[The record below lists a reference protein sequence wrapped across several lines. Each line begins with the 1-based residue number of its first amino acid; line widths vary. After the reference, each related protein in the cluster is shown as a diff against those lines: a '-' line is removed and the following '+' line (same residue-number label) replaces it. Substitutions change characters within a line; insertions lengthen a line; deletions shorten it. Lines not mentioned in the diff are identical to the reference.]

1 MESEGPNRS
10 DIHLTKDDEEEKIA
24 EQTKE
29 YFDGLAPK
37 RHTKP
42 QRSEYESRY
51 VDADQGD
58 TALIPELVA
67 LQRLRSIILSE
78 YCRVLQKLV
87 YGGTEVTEEFKG
99 TDCYKDLNCIDKQHH
114 TPKPPKILTS
124 ELPTSVTATINSGKN
139 PQKFLNLAPKLSK
152 HASHPYKTHP
162 LNPFLPSISPQNPN
176 PKSPNLSTAMLELRL
191 VQGSL
196 LKKVLES
203 IKDLVNDANFD
214 CSATGFSLQA
224 MDSSHVALV
233 ALLLRAEGFEHYR
246 CDRNLSM
253 GMNLGNMAKML
264 KCAGND
270 DIITL
275 KADDGSDTVT
285 FMFESPNQDKISD
298 FEMKLMD
305 IDSEHLGIP
314 EAEYHAIVRM
324 PSAEFARICRDLSSI
339 GDTVVISVTKEGVK
353 FSTRG
358 DIGTAN
364 IVCRQNTTVDKPE
377 DQTVIEM
384 NEPVTLTFA
393 LRYMNS
399 FTKATPLSNIVT
411 ISLSSEL
418 PVVVEYKI
426 AEMGYIRFYL
436 APKIEED
443 EDETKPQ
450 V

>member
-1 MESEGPNRS
+1 
-10 DIHLTKDDEEEKIA
+10 
-24 EQTKE
+24 
-29 YFDGLAPK
+29 
-37 RHTKP
+37 
-42 QRSEYESRY
+42 
-51 VDADQGD
+51 
-58 TALIPELVA
+58 
-67 LQRLRSIILSE
+67 
-78 YCRVLQKLV
+78 
-87 YGGTEVTEEFKG
+87 
-99 TDCYKDLNCIDKQHH
+99 
-114 TPKPPKILTS
+114 
-124 ELPTSVTATINSGKN
+124 
-139 PQKFLNLAPKLSK
+139 
-152 HASHPYKTHP
+152 
-162 LNPFLPSISPQNPN
+162 
-176 PKSPNLSTAMLELRL
+176 MLELRL

-196 LKKVLES
+196 LKKVMES

-233 ALLLRAEGFEHYR
+233 SLLLRSEGFEHYR

-253 GMNLGNMAKML
+253 GMNLSNMSKML

-285 FMFESPNQDKISD
+285 FMFESPTQDKIAD

-324 PSAEFARICRDLSSI
+324 PSSEFARICKDLSSI

-364 IVCRQNTTVDKPE
+364 VVCRQNTTVDKPE
-377 DQTVIEM
+377 EATVIEM
-384 NEPVTLTFA
+384 NEPVSLTFA

-399 FTKATPLSNIVT
+399 FTKATPLSSTVT

-426 AEMGYIRFYL
+426 AEMGYLRVKTYIVCGL
-436 APKIEED
+436 HLQSSAEE
-443 EDETKPQ
+443 EVVQTSAVCMKKTKPHMGPPLTTPFFLIVLSICSSTCSYADLTTFVYKGCANQ
-450 V
+450 RFQDPSRISSQNLKSLYANLISQSSTTNFYNTTTGNGQLTTSISGLYQCRGDLSNSDCNTCVKKSLTATPA

>member
-1 MESEGPNRS
+1 
-10 DIHLTKDDEEEKIA
+10 
-24 EQTKE
+24 
-29 YFDGLAPK
+29 
-37 RHTKP
+37 
-42 QRSEYESRY
+42 
-51 VDADQGD
+51 
-58 TALIPELVA
+58 
-67 LQRLRSIILSE
+67 
-78 YCRVLQKLV
+78 
-87 YGGTEVTEEFKG
+87 
-99 TDCYKDLNCIDKQHH
+99 
-114 TPKPPKILTS
+114 
-124 ELPTSVTATINSGKN
+124 
-139 PQKFLNLAPKLSK
+139 
-152 HASHPYKTHP
+152 
-162 LNPFLPSISPQNPN
+162 
-176 PKSPNLSTAMLELRL
+176 MLELRL

-233 ALLLRAEGFEHYR
+233 ALLLRSEGFEHYR
-246 CDRNLSM
+246 CDRNISM
-253 GMNLGNMAKML
+253 GMNLGNMSKML

-270 DIITL
+270 DIITI
-275 KADDGSDTVT
+275 KADDGSDTGLCG
-285 FMFESPNQDKISD
+285 FEEGFLIGDVVVEVLDQDKIAD

-314 EAEYHAIVRM
+314 EAEYQAIVRM
-324 PSAEFARICRDLSSI
+324 PSAEFARICKDLSSI

-353 FSTRG
+353 FSTQG

-377 DQTVIEM
+377 EATVIEM
-384 NEPVTLTFA
+384 QQPVSLTFA

-399 FTKATPLSNIVT
+399 FTKATPLSNTVT
-411 ISLSSEL
+411 ISLSTEL

-443 EDETKPQ
+443 DEETKPQ